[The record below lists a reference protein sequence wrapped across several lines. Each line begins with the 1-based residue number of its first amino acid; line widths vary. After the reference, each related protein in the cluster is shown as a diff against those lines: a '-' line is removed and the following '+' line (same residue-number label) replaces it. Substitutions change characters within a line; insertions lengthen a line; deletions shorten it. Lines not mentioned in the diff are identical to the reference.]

1 MLLVFRYALAALGAA
16 ARERRELALENIALR
31 HQIEVLTRSRHRP
44 QIRQADRLLWSS
56 LFRVWP
62 SWRRHVVI
70 VQPETVVG
78 WHRTAWRRYWTW
90 KSRGGKRGR
99 PRIGPELAELIRRM
113 TRENPRWGHMRVLG
127 ELRKLGFRVSL
138 QTVRRYRKDIPRD
151 PLSSW
156 RTFLANH
163 RPEIWASDFFTVHT
177 LWFQTL
183 YVFFF
188 IAYDRRTVTHVN
200 VTAHPAAEWVWRQ
213 LINATPWGAGP
224 RFLIRDRD
232 RSYGGDFVARARRI
246 GIKTV
251 LTPIATPQANAI
263 AERVVGTLR
272 RECLDH
278 VIVVNER
285 HLRRVL
291 REFVQHYNEARPH
304 QALELQVPDE
314 QSRASPAAAGRIVSW
329 PVLGGLTH
337 EYEREAA

>member
-70 VQPETVVG
+70 VQPDTVVR
-78 WHRTAWRRYWTW
+78 WHLTAWRRYWTW
-90 KSRGGKRGR
+90 KSRGRKRGR
-99 PRIGPELAELIRRM
+99 PRIEPELAELIRRM

-163 RPEIWASDFFTVHT
+163 RPEILASDFFTVHT

-188 IAYDRRTVTHVN
+188 IAHDRRTVTHVI
-200 VTAHPAAEWVWRQ
+200 VTAHPTAEWVWCQ
-213 LINATPWGAGP
+213 LVNATPWGTGP

-272 RECLDH
+272 RECLNH

-291 REFVQHYNEARPH
+291 REFVRPWG
-304 QALELQVPDE
+304 AKT
-314 QSRASPAAAGRIVSW
+314 SSG
-329 PVLGGLTH
+329 
-337 EYEREAA
+337 